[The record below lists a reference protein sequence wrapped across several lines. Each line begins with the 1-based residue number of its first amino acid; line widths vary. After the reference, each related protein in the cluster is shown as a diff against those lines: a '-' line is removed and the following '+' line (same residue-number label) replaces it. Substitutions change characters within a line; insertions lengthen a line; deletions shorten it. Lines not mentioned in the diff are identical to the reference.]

1 MNQYVHCRGLNYSLF
16 NYDWTI
22 SLKYFTDLLYHILLF
37 RSWFRLNQRFLSN
50 ISLLCNCWLFVY
62 PIITY
67 FKLIVKLR
75 QFLSSKILYINT
87 GDVLKRGKY
96 E

>member
-1 MNQYVHCRGLNYSLF
+1 MANDILDRLIITYFKLIVNQNLSEN
-16 NYDWTI
+16 
-22 SLKYFTDLLYHILLF
+22 LYIK
-37 RSWFRLNQRFLSN
+37 SG
-50 ISLLCNCWLFVY
+50 
-62 PIITY
+62 IITY